1 MSNFGFS
8 VIKDPG
14 GDKLMRKSPI
24 TDFENYSKLILERGQ
39 AAIIVVDGDREVVVG
54 PGRFSLNTGQWV
66 VFKGIQ
72 NSISKG
78 MPSHSIEVYF
88 FDVNPDIYRNLYA
101 TVKDCIAID
110 SETGTQI
117 RANPSICFSIRISD
131 PHLFEQFYKGTGFSD
146 KEISKYLTSAL
157 TPALR
162 QTFYKEMSS
171 KSILKVNANTVG
183 FANYVIQKAAVYLRE
198 QGIDVKTCSVENLNI
213 NTNDLDSLGEYYKSI
228 RDAKVMAKQVK
239 IIADGMFGGDIQKA
253 SQYYLQT
260 QAVKNAGCNPV
271 SWPLVKKILDN

>member
-1 MSNFGFS
+1 MGNFGFS

-14 GDKLMRKSPI
+14 GEKLMRKSPI
-24 TDFENYSKLILERGQ
+24 IDFENYSKLILERGQ

-66 VFKGIQ
+66 VFKGLQ

-78 MPSHSIEVYF
+78 MPSHSVEVYF

-117 RANPSICFSIRISD
+117 RANPDICFSVRISD
-131 PHLFEQFYKGTGFSD
+131 PYLFEQFYKGTGFSD

-171 KSILKVNANTVG
+171 KSILQVNANTVS

-213 NTNDLDSLGEYYKSI
+213 NKDDLDSLGEYYKSI

-253 SQYYLQT
+253 SKYYLQT
-260 QAVKNAGCNPV
+260 QAVRNSGYNPV